1 MHGVV
6 ERRGINQ
13 ARAAE
18 FLLAE
23 RHLLIFHSK
32 RFAAV
37 ELFPVRAR
45 LVSCVHLLVRHARHI
60 VADML
65 AAVQRDHGIPVC
77 ERVCHFFI
85 RFEVVAVRAEPL
97 LKILAENRE
106 RCAVQHVRKCA
117 LCQSQLTDGLL
128 GEHGKRVVLLKHAQ
142 MPGRRDAETV
152 AHAERAQFP
161 QHRLWRGKR
170 KQLAQ
175 QNGVFVRQR
184 REEFAVHR
192 FA

>member
-1 MHGVV
+1 M
-6 ERRGINQ
+6 
-13 ARAAE
+13 
-18 FLLAE
+18 
-23 RHLLIFHSK
+23 
-32 RFAAV
+32 
-37 ELFPVRAR
+37 R
-45 LVSCVHLLVRHARHI
+45 LVSGVHLRVRHTSHV

-65 AAVQRDHGIPVC
+65 AAVQRDHGVPVR
-77 ERVCHFFI
+77 ERICNFFV

-97 LKILAENRE
+97 LKILAEDRE
-106 RCAVQHVRKCA
+106 RCAVQHVRKRA
-117 LCQSQLTDGLL
+117 LCQSQLADGLL

-142 MPGRRDAETV
+142 VPGSRNAEAV

-175 QNGVFVRQR
+175 QNGILVRQR
-184 REEFAVHR
+184 REKFAVHR